1 MDTPAGMET
10 YVIDRVTIV
19 DRNDVSVLEPRLRAA
34 LTLVTC
40 YPFYFVGSAPKRNE
54 PRGEMT

>member
-40 YPFYFVGSAPKRNE
+40 YPFYFVGSAPNGRCK
-54 PRGEMT
+54 